1 MTERLS
7 AEQVAEFNRILC
19 GDTGENF
26 QLLDAGGLDAAIERP
41 WTGFGETEFFPAMYE
56 KAAALLHGIASRQVF
71 ENGNKRTAWA
81 AAVALLDV
89 NGVDIGSV
97 ETVQSDMFVRAAALD
112 HSLEIADLAE
122 WFRVAHEQAIVIAQ
136 NDLRT
141 GGQPASVSDLAAE
154 ASPLV
159 MVQSSAEAALGRAF
173 PDGDSGPESPLG
185 TAMIWWQGLE
195 DPVEY
200 RNALEQLSLDPS
212 VWGDYAEAAEAIAG
226 RSITTVIEPCD
237 GDDAI
242 KYVKFIEFAGEEAAM
257 VLESAPIDDVYIVTV
272 VKPPESDWWLVW
284 GLSHNYFPPVS
295 EVRSS
300 NL

>member
-7 AEQVAEFNRILC
+7 AEQVAEFNRVLC

-26 QLLDAGGLDAAIERP
+26 QLLDADGLDAAVERP
-41 WTGFGETEFFPAMYE
+41 WTGFGEVEFFPTMYD
-56 KAAALLHGIASRQVF
+56 KAAALLHAIASRQVF

-89 NGVDIGSV
+89 NDVDIGHV

-122 WFRVAHEQAIVIAQ
+122 WFRVAHESATPIAQ
-136 NDLRT
+136 DDLRA
-141 GGQPASVSDLAAE
+141 GGQSASVADLAAE

-159 MVQSSAEAALGRAF
+159 MVQSSAEVALGCAF
-173 PDGDSGPESPLG
+173 PDGQSGPESPLG
-185 TAMIWWQGLE
+185 TAMIWWEGLE

-212 VWGDYAEAAEAIAG
+212 VWGDYTAAAEAIAD
-226 RSITTVIEPCD
+226 RSITTVVEPCL
-237 GDDAI
+237 GDDDI
-242 KYVKFIEFAGEEAAM
+242 KYVKFIEFAGEEAAK
-257 VLESAPIDDVYIVTV
+257 VLESAPIDDVYVVTV
-272 VKPPESDWWLVW
+272 VKPSESEWWLVW
-284 GLSHNYFPPVS
+284 GLSHNCFPH
-295 EVRSS
+295 RW
-300 NL
+300 